1 MECHFCEAIH
11 VLGPYLLV
19 AFFSIF
25 IYRLVK
31 RHQEHLAQLHARTMD
46 VFERQTAVYERVHFD
61 LVAIKKDEVK
71 GEDAEPAP
79 KRR

>member
-11 VLGPYLLV
+11 VLGPYVLV

-46 VFERQTAVYERVHFD
+46 VFERQTSVYERVHLD
-61 LVAIKKDEVK
+61 LVAIKKDEA
-71 GEDAEPAP
+71 GRDDAESH